1 MARVRSR
8 YVRASELSASPF
20 VDGASGNDSGSGV
33 ADTVL
38 WRITVSVRLPLGA
51 DISTAMVLDLKSVLL
66 NFSTALSAES

>member
-1 MARVRSR
+1 
-8 YVRASELSASPF
+8 